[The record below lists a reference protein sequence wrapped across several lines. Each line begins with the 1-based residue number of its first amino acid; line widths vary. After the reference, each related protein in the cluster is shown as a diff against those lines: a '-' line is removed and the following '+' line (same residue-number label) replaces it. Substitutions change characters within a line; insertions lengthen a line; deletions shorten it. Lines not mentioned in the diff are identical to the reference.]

1 MKKGTLIV
9 NSFLKTPQV
18 IETYNSLLDA
28 AKNHGIDMNIIGNAD
43 FFARLDNKGVE
54 NSSGTF
60 VADLLGP
67 AKESFV
73 LFWNK
78 DVFLAR
84 ALEEQGY
91 RLLNPSGGIEI
102 CDDKSLTFEKLK
114 GCVKMPKTF
123 KIPMTFDTV
132 GYCDFAFEKV
142 LGEMLGYPY
151 VIKESYGSYGG
162 QVYLAQDSETARIIL
177 KKIEGKECL
186 AQEYIGFCRGRDIRA
201 YVVGGRV
208 ASAIERCNPNDF
220 RANIANGGSA
230 KEYKLSAQEEEMAVK
245 VTKELGLDFAGVD
258 ILHGEDGPVLCE
270 VNSNAQFKGIF
281 DATKINIADVIL
293 EYIGGLY

>member
-18 IETYNSLLDA
+18 LDTYEKLSEA
-28 AKNHGIDMNIIGNAD
+28 AKRHGIDMDILGNGE
-43 FFARLDNKGVE
+43 FFARLDKSGVE
-54 NSSGTF
+54 VGTGKSLQ
-60 VADLLGP
+60 DLLGP
-67 AKESFV
+67 AADGFV

-91 RLLNPSGGIEI
+91 RLLNPAAGIEI

-114 GCVKMPKTF
+114 GSVRMPKTY

-132 GYCDFAFEKV
+132 GYSDFKFEKY

-162 QVYLAQDSETARIIL
+162 QVYLAKDSKSACEIL
-177 KKIEGKECL
+177 KSIEGKECL
-186 AQEYIGFCRGRDIRA
+186 AQEYISYSSGRDIRA
-201 YVVGGRV
+201 YVVGDKV
-208 ASAIERCNPNDF
+208 TAAIERCNPGDF

-230 KEYKLSAQEEEMAVK
+230 KAYKLSAEEEQMAVK
-245 VTKELGLDFAGVD
+245 VTKALGLDFAGVD
-258 ILHGEDGPVLCE
+258 ILFNEDGPVLCE
-270 VNSNAQFKGIF
+270 VNSNAQFKGIY
-281 DATKINIADVIL
+281 DATGVNIADSIM
-293 EYIGGLY
+293 EYIGELS